1 MAYPTIYTM
10 HQKEDVAVDQ
20 VDWYLQDI
28 LKWKQQRAEYTV
40 VFNKKFLKIIFV
52 KLEEKMNK
60 HTYVRI

>member
-1 MAYPTIYTM
+1 M

-20 VDWYLQDI
+20 MDWYLQDI

-40 VFNKKFLKIIFV
+40 VFNKTFLKIIFV

-60 HTYVRI
+60 HTYLLI

>member
-1 MAYPTIYTM
+1 M
-10 HQKEDVAVDQ
+10 HQKKDVAVDQ

-28 LKWKQQRAEYTV
+28 LKWKQQRAEYIV

-60 HTYVRI
+60 HTYLLI

>member
-1 MAYPTIYTM
+1 M

-20 VDWYLQDI
+20 MDWYLQDI

-60 HTYVRI
+60 HTYLLI